1 MGFSHRRI
9 VVAMATLAALLPRLA
24 HADPDQTVR
33 NADQVLQ
40 EVMAIPANQIP
51 KYLLTQAQA
60 VAIIPNVI
68 KIGFVA
74 AGRRGHGVVLIRDAQ
89 GTWGLPQFVTL
100 TGGSLGWQVGVQGS
114 DVVLVFMT
122 RKSVENLTNGA
133 FTIGA
138 DAAVAAGPV
147 GRNAAAATDG
157 YLKAEILSYSRSRGL
172 FAGIALDGSVI
183 EIDANSHLGYYGVAP
198 LQPPAQV
205 PESALRLRQ
214 DLDVLSQ
221 DNPSAVVVAGAAQVP
236 APSPTP
242 KSSAQ
247 ALRASS
253 LQLQPLL
260 DPTWQRFLA
269 LPREVYEGNQ
279 PPSVQSLQYAERQ
292 FATVAQSPQYRSLAS
307 RTEFQATHAALR
319 SYIQELSPAT
329 QPRLALPPPPGQ

>member
-1 MGFSHRRI
+1 M
-9 VVAMATLAALLPRLA
+9 
-24 HADPDQTVR
+24 
-33 NADQVLQ
+33 
-40 EVMAIPANQIP
+40 
-51 KYLLTQAQA
+51 
-60 VAIIPNVI
+60 
-68 KIGFVA
+68 
-74 AGRRGHGVVLIRDAQ
+74 
-89 GTWGLPQFVTL
+89 
-100 TGGSLGWQVGVQGS
+100 
-114 DVVLVFMT
+114 
-122 RKSVENLTNGA
+122 NGA

-183 EIDANSHLGYYGVAP
+183 EIDANSHLGFYGVAP

-214 DLDVLSQ
+214 DVDVLSQ
-221 DNPSAVVVAGAAQVP
+221 DNPTAVVVAGAAQVP

-242 KSSAQ
+242 KSAAQ
-247 ALRASS
+247 ALRTSS

-260 DPTWQRFLA
+260 DPTWQRYLA

-292 FATVAQSPQYRSLAS
+292 FATIAQSPQYRSLAS
-307 RTEFQATHAALR
+307 RPEFQATHAALR
-319 SYIQELSPAT
+319 SYIQELNPAT

>member
-1 MGFSHRRI
+1 MRCSPLRI
-9 VVAMATLAALLPRLA
+9 VLALATLAILSPGVA
-24 HADPDQTVR
+24 HADPDQTIR

-40 EVMAIPANQIP
+40 EVMAIPGNQIP

-60 VAIIPNVI
+60 VAVIPNVI

-74 AGRRGHGVVLIRDAQ
+74 AGRRGHGVVLIRDHQ

-100 TGGSLGWQVGVQGS
+100 TGGSVGWQVGVQGS

-122 RKSVENLTNGA
+122 RKSVENLTSGA

-198 LQPPAQV
+198 LLPPAQV
-205 PESALRLRQ
+205 PDSALRLRQ
-214 DLDVLSQ
+214 NLDVFSQ
-221 DNPSAVVVAGAAQVP
+221 DNPATVVVAGAAQAP
-236 APSPTP
+236 ALLAAP

-247 ALRASS
+247 ALKTSS

-260 DPTWQRFLA
+260 EPTWQRFLA

-279 PPSVQSLQYAERQ
+279 PPSLQSLQHAERQ
-292 FATVAQSPQYRSLAS
+292 FATVAQSPQYRSLSS
-307 RTEFQATHAALR
+307 RPEFQATHAALR
-319 SYIQELSPAT
+319 SYIQELSPAS

>member
-1 MGFSHRRI
+1 MRLSHRKI
-9 VVAMATLAALLPRLA
+9 ALAVVILATLLPRFA
-24 HADPDQTVR
+24 HANPDQTVR

-40 EVMAIPANQIP
+40 EVMAIPANSIP
-51 KYLLTQAQA
+51 KYLLTQAQG

-89 GTWGLPQFVTL
+89 GVWGLPQFVTL
-100 TGGSLGWQVGVQGS
+100 TGGSVGWQVGVQGS
-114 DVVLVFMT
+114 DIVLVFMT
-122 RKSVENLTNGA
+122 RQSVENLTSGA

-138 DAAVAAGPV
+138 DAAVAAGPL
-147 GRNAAAATDG
+147 GRNAAAATDSH
-157 YLKAEILSYSRSRGL
+157 LKAEILSYSRSRGL

-198 LQPPAQV
+198 LQPPAQM

-214 DLDVLSQ
+214 NLAVISQ
-221 DNPSAVVVAGAAQVP
+221 DGQPAVVVAGAAQV
-236 APSPTP
+236 AVPSAIP

-247 ALRASS
+247 ALKVSS
-253 LQLQPLL
+253 MQLQPLL

-279 PPSVQSLQYAERQ
+279 PPSLPSLQHAERQ

-307 RTEFQATHAALR
+307 RPEFQATYSALR
-319 SYIQELSPAT
+319 TYIQELNPAT